1 MNDNE
6 AVFFGFFIIG
16 LVIFGVYAGYTQG
29 QTDLIYKQKLGTVI
43 IENWGDEGADMFLL
57 INPITHG
64 FYSDHETLEE
74 AVLSALELY
83 EHGQINR
90 IIFDLNRDG
99 IPDETL
105 FEKAVAQ

>member
-1 MNDNE
+1 MNDNDTI
-6 AVFFGFFIIG
+6 FFGFFIIG

-29 QTDLIYKQKLGTVI
+29 QTDLIYKEKLGSVVI
-43 IENWGDEGADMFLL
+43 EQWGDLFLL
-57 INPITHG
+57 VNPITHG
-64 FYSDHETLEE
+64 FYSDHDTLEE

-99 IPDETL
+99 VPDETL
-105 FEKAVAQ
+105 FERAVAQ